1 MRTLSICLLGYA
13 GFMRYSEIAGLRR
26 CDIMFCESYMKLFIE
41 KCKTDVYR
49 EGSWI
54 YISKTESEL
63 CPVKNLI
70 LYLDIAKITDESSEE
85 FIFRAATVTKANPV
99 GTLRK
104 GKYLSYT
111 RMRENWKVLV
121 STNDT
126 SAYTAPGPGV
136 QHQQRTVEYRTDCSK
151 DMDGGSP
158 SQRKMVTS

>member
-70 LYLDIAKITDESSEE
+70 LYLDIAKITDESSKE
-85 FIFRAATVTKANPV
+85 FIFRAATVTKANPA

-111 RMRENWKVLV
+111 RTREILLKDLEGIGLNKRNFDLHGL
-121 STNDT
+121 S
-126 SAYTAPGPGV
+126 SGGAASGQIV
-136 QHQQRTVEYRTDCSK
+136 QKTWTLEVRAS
-151 DMDGGSP
+151 
-158 SQRKMVTS
+158 